1 VQDFTHYI
9 GIDWSGARGARQ
21 SGLAAAIMDRSTNH
35 VTLVE
40 PIGKYKSWSREGLVE
55 AIASKFDLPV
65 SARVL
70 IGIDSSFSFPWL
82 DKEVYFPTNF
92 FGEDARQFWR
102 HVDEICVDDPNL
114 SANSFVEKYRD
125 HFLTPKNRGRVFEP
139 RLRVTEQR
147 CNEMGMGRA
156 ESSFHLIGPSQV
168 GLSALT
174 TARMLHSFREDENIA
189 IWPFDQISDH
199 QIVLL
204 ETFSTL
210 HVRVLGHK
218 GKVRDLDMLKTIL
231 NEHQVRYSGGGAVND
246 HQADAILTA
255 VGLSKLAK
263 QEKYWYP
270 SALTEDVKKTEGW
283 TFGVI

>member
-1 VQDFTHYI
+1 MQDFTHYI
-9 GIDWSGARGARQ
+9 GIDWSGARGVRQ
-21 SGLAAAIMDRSTNH
+21 SGLAVAIMDSSTDH
-35 VTLVE
+35 VTLSE
-40 PIGKYKSWSREGLVE
+40 PFGKYKNWSREGLAK
-55 AIASKFDLPV
+55 AIEGKFDLPV

-70 IGIDSSFSFPWL
+70 VGIDSSFSFPWL
-82 DKEVYFPTNF
+82 DKSAYLPTNF
-92 FGEDARQFWR
+92 LSEDAREFWR
-102 HVDEICVDDPNL
+102 HVDEVCDDDLNL
-114 SANSFVEKYRD
+114 SANSFVEKYGD
-125 HFLTPKNRGRVFEP
+125 HFLTPKNRGSLFER

-147 CNEMGMGRA
+147 CNKMGMGRA

-174 TARMLHSFREDENIA
+174 TARMLHRVRENENIA
-189 IWPFDQISDH
+189 IWPFDQVSDH
-199 QIVLL
+199 KIVLL

-210 HVRVLGHK
+210 HVRALGHK
-218 GKVRDLDMLKTIL
+218 GKVRDMDMLKTIL
-231 NEHQVRYSGGGAVND
+231 GDHEVGYLGDEAVND

-263 QEKYWYP
+263 QQKYWYP